1 MQGGNNNKVIRVT
14 MDPRPDLN
22 CPTDHELHHDVMALH
37 AELRACEEAV
47 ARGEGLLTAGFLD
60 RARVFGKK
68 VKDKVNKMGKK
79 RAGEPELGPEYQAVL
94 LDLMKKI
101 SQNVEYM
108 AHVFYKLEQEKP
120 ENAEPPAPPAATS
133 EPLYYVTGL

>member
-1 MQGGNNNKVIRVT
+1 MQGGNNKVIRVT

-47 ARGEGLLTAGFLD
+47 ARGEGLLTSGFLKKIGE
-60 RARVFGKK
+60 FHEK
-68 VKDKVNKMGKK
+68 VKDKLSKMGKK

-94 LDLMKKI
+94 LELMKKI

-120 ENAEPPAPPAATS
+120 ENAAPVAPPAAAS
-133 EPLYYVTGL
+133 ESLYYVTGL